1 MVLYTCKWDILPGKA
16 EEYAEWSKTAMQ
28 RQFSVPGIKEF
39 RAYRPVTGSYQAV
52 VTYEF
57 VDFTSWATWMENKT
71 VQNVM
76 QELRDYTMNIKFDLM
91 GPSPIV
97 PEPIKFDN

>member
-1 MVLYTCKWDILPGKA
+1 MILYICKWDILPGKD
-16 EEYAEWSKTAMQ
+16 EEYTEWSQGAMQ
-28 RQFSVPGIKEF
+28 RLFSVPGIKEF

-57 VDFTSWATWMENKT
+57 KDFISWATWAENET
-71 VQNVM
+71 IVNVM
-76 QELRDYTMNIKFDLM
+76 QELRNYTTNIKFDLM

-97 PEPIKFDN
+97 PEPIRFDS

>member
-1 MVLYTCKWDILPGKA
+1 MILYVCKWDILPGKT
-16 EEYAEWSKTAMQ
+16 EEYNEWSQTAMK

-39 RAYRPVTGSYQAV
+39 RGYRPVTGSHQII

-57 VDFTSWATWMENKT
+57 ANFSAWATWVENET
-71 VQNVM
+71 VQTVN
-76 QELRDYTMNIKFDLM
+76 QELRDYALNIKFDLL

-97 PEPIKFDN
+97 PEPIRF

>member
-1 MVLYTCKWDILPGKA
+1 
-16 EEYAEWSKTAMQ
+16 MQ
-28 RQFSVPGIKEF
+28 RLFSVPGIKEF

-57 VDFTSWATWMENKT
+57 KDFTSWATWTENET
-71 VQNVM
+71 IVNVM

-97 PEPIKFDN
+97 PEPIKFE